1 LVAAV
6 PLVWLAT
13 TITLLEPRFIAEL
26 FEHGWAAAA
35 LHLKLTVIV
44 IAVGVVAWN
53 LSDPLRKVG
62 RDTAARAKRIVSIN

>member
-1 LVAAV
+1 VAV

-26 FEHGWAAAA
+26 VEHGWAAAA
-35 LHLKLTVIV
+35 LHLNLTVIV

-53 LSDPLRKVG
+53 LIDPLRKVG